1 MRTTLDKADGTED
14 FEAAIAG
21 SGRPWWSLPSNKTP
35 EARSNPASQGII
47 TSSAATKSKVLY
59 PHVWAESL
67 KLHGKPELNSPL
79 AG

>member
-1 MRTTLDKADGTED
+1 MRTTLDKTDGTKD

-21 SGRPWWSLPSNKTP
+21 SGKPWWSLPASKTP
-35 EARSNPASQGII
+35 KARGNPASQGII
-47 TSSAATKSKVLY
+47 ASTEATKSKVLH

>member
-1 MRTTLDKADGTED
+1 MSKTFDKAEGTED

-21 SGRPWWSLPSNKTP
+21 SGRPWWSLPSNKT
-35 EARSNPASQGII
+35 AGVRGNPASQGII
-47 TSSAATKSKVLY
+47 TSSEATKSPVLH

>member
-1 MRTTLDKADGTED
+1 MSATLDKADGTED

-21 SGRPWWSLPSNKTP
+21 SGKPWWSLPSNKTAG
-35 EARSNPASQGII
+35 ERGNLASQGII
-47 TSSAATKSKVLY
+47 TSSAAPKSPVLH

>member
-1 MRTTLDKADGTED
+1 MSTKLETADGTEE
-14 FEAAIAG
+14 FETAIAG
-21 SGRPWWSLPSNKTP
+21 SGKPWWSLPASKT
-35 EARSNPASQGII
+35 AGVKGNLASQGIM
-47 TSSAATKSKVLY
+47 TSSAAAKLTVLH

>member
-1 MRTTLDKADGTED
+1 MSTTFDKADGTED

-21 SGRPWWSLPSNKTP
+21 SGKPWWSLPTSKT
-35 EARSNPASQGII
+35 AGVKGNLASQGIV
-47 TSSAATKSKVLY
+47 TSSAAAKLSVLH

>member
-1 MRTTLDKADGTED
+1 MSTTFDKADGTED

-21 SGRPWWSLPSNKTP
+21 SGKPWWSMPASQTAGVKGNL
-35 EARSNPASQGII
+35 ASQGIV
-47 TSSAATKSKVLY
+47 TSSAATKLTVLR
-59 PHVWAESL
+59 PHAWAESL

>member
-1 MRTTLDKADGTED
+1 MRTTLDKADGTAD
-14 FEAAIAG
+14 FEAASAG
-21 SGRPWWSLPSNKTP
+21 SKKPWWSLPSSTT
-35 EARSNPASQGII
+35 AGLRGNPASKVIS
-47 TSSAATKSKVLY
+47 TSPEATKSPVLR